1 MFVADDT
8 VLNELASIFATSP
21 RSAAATGAVRRAPP
35 QFVDLRA
42 TALSDEEMA

>member
-21 RSAAATGAVRRAPP
+21 RSAAATGAVRRA
-35 QFVDLRA
+35 RRN
-42 TALSDEEMA
+42 LSICARLP